1 MKLDLRL
8 THRSLDQLWCQA
20 VVAFLFEDESLL
32 TEYLSRLNEKL
43 AGTLAPLIERH
54 FLTGK
59 RDEIIL
65 IAPQE
70 MIRADKLLF
79 VGLGPVSGYSSE
91 ILPYVIRNVS
101 STIERLKLSEFGIM
115 VPWVEGREIDYAEL
129 IRFIICELADYY
141 FMSKKDEVDFFLK
154 VIVSIEGRFFA
165 DLQSLEKKLRI
176 YFDPLAAE
184 YSIVIDNSGSSVNE
198 KV

>member
-1 MKLDLRL
+1 MRLDLRL
-8 THRSLDQLWCQA
+8 TYRALDKLWCQA

-32 TEYLSRLNEKL
+32 TEYLPRLNEKL
-43 AGTLAPLIERH
+43 ASTLIPLIERH

-70 MIRADKLLF
+70 MIKADKLLF
-79 VGLGPVSGYSSE
+79 VGLGPVSSYSSE
-91 ILPYVIRNVS
+91 ILPYVIRNLS
-101 STIERLKLSEFGIM
+101 LTIERLKLSEFGIM
-115 VPWVEGREIDYAEL
+115 VPWIKGREKNYVEL
-129 IRFIICELADYY
+129 IRSIICDLADHY

-154 VIVSIEGRFFA
+154 VIVSIEGRIFA
-165 DLQSLEKKLRI
+165 DLQSLENELRL
-176 YFDPLAAE
+176 YFDPHLAE
-184 YSIVIDNSGSSVNE
+184 YSIAIDNSGGLVDE